1 MARLRHVY
9 DPAYNFGR
17 GIPFVKV
24 VHGFV
29 LNKPAQIRHRLIE
42 LGVNACDF
50 ERPPKVRSSDLLAI
64 HSSSVIAGLRSSR
77 SIAAAGEFAPLAF
90 APNAVARHL
99 LVTPQLRACG
109 GTALALAHAANG
121 DWVFNLSGGFHHAGP
136 NRSHGFCLVSDVAW
150 AIHSLR
156 KSGLSKRVLVLD
168 LDLHQGDG
176 NADFFAADPS
186 VFTVSL
192 HQESAFP
199 VPKAASDL
207 DIGLTGHVGDEEYLD
222 AVECALDTASS
233 RFSADIVVYVA
244 GTDPYEDDAIG
255 SFCVTAKGLRSR
267 DKRVARFV
275 KEHGAGLVALPAGGY
290 SEHSPRLSADGFSA
304 MAAVLT
310 EDVKSS

>member
-42 LGVNACDF
+42 LGVKASDF

-64 HSSSVIAGLRSSR
+64 HSSNVIAGLRSSR

-90 APNAVARHL
+90 APNVVARHM

-109 GTALALAHAANG
+109 GTALGLAHAAHG

-136 NRSHGFCLVSDVAW
+136 NTSHGFCLVSDVAW
-150 AIHSLR
+150 AVHALR
-156 KSGLSKRVLVLD
+156 KSGLSKRILVLD

-176 NADFFAADPS
+176 NANFFASDTD
-186 VFTVSL
+186 VFTASL

-199 VPKAASDL
+199 VPKARSDL
-207 DIGLTGHVGDEEYLD
+207 DVGLTGHVGDEEYLG
-222 AVECALDTASS
+222 AVDSVLDTVLG
-233 RFSADIVVYVA
+233 RFSADIVIYVA
-244 GTDPYEDDAIG
+244 GTDPFKDDAIG
-255 SFCVTAKGLRSR
+255 SFSVTAEGLRAR
-267 DKRVARFV
+267 DERVAHFV
-275 KEHGAGLVALPAGGY
+275 KEHGMGLVALPAGGY
-290 SEHSPRLSADGFSA
+290 SEHSPRLSANGFSA
-304 MAAVLT
+304 MAAVLA
-310 EDVKSS
+310 EN